1 MDNEWRNKMTI
12 AEQIAERYNND
23 GMNWEDENDIDLTDL
38 CEEMSIYVK
47 KDVLWNSDQDKG
59 LFNRVYY
66 FSDDS
71 YIAMTENTWDIPNES
86 NETHDGCKIQ

>member
-1 MDNEWRNKMTI
+1 MTI

-38 CEEMSIYVK
+38 CEEISIYVE
-47 KDVLWNSDQDKG
+47 KDVPYIRQGGWQG
-59 LFNRVYY
+59 IFNRVYY

-71 YIAMTENTWDIPNES
+71 YIAMTENTWDIPNE
-86 NETHDGCKIQ
+86 NDETHDRCRIR